1 MSVTDPRFMLG
12 SGCECNAQSL
22 PPQDEVSGLA
32 GLAGLTQGDVY
43 QTTAANANGAGVLMV
58 KQ

>member
-32 GLAGLTQGDVY
+32 GLAGLAELGID
-43 QTTAANANGAGVLMV
+43 GKSELSLL
-58 KQ
+58 